1 MTESVYRSGS
11 GEPMVLIH
19 LGANPWHKWEP
30 VLPQLTDRFD
40 VLAPTLPGWAG
51 GPTLSAPASLPVF
64 VDAVEAAMDRAGFDT
79 AHLVGNSMGGWI
91 AFELARRGRARSVIA
106 FSPAG
111 GWNERGRRRLKRFF
125 VWNKRLSAATR
136 PVVPLALRIPLVR
149 RIMFR
154 LIIERGDQVTAR
166 QAVDLTR
173 DTMQADW
180 RRIVPVIDDDTVAE
194 YPDLGVPAL
203 VAWSERDRFTP
214 LRPDGDTWL
223 AAAPHAEFRILPD
236 VGHLPM
242 FDNPTMVADTI
253 LEHASTAS

>member
-1 MTESVYRSGS
+1 
-11 GEPMVLIH
+11 MVLIH

-30 VLPQLTDRFD
+30 VLSQLTDRFD

-51 GPTLSAPASLPVF
+51 GPALTRPASLTVF
-64 VDAVEAAMDRAGFDT
+64 VDAVEAAMDRAGIAT
-79 AHLVGNSMGGWI
+79 AHLVGNSLGGWI

-111 GWNERGRRRLKRFF
+111 GWNDRGRRRLKRFF
-125 VWNKRLSAATR
+125 IWNKRLTAVTR
-136 PVVPLALRIPLVR
+136 PLVPLVLRIPPVR

-154 LIIERGDQVTAR
+154 LIIERGGQLTSR

-173 DTMQADW
+173 DTMQANL
-180 RRIVPVIDDDTVAE
+180 RRIVPVIDDEAVAE

-214 LRPDGDTWL
+214 LKHDGQTWL
-223 AAAPHAEFRILPD
+223 AATPHAEFRILPD
-236 VGHLPM
+236 VGHMPM
-242 FDNPTMVADTI
+242 FDDPTMVADTI
-253 LEHASTAS
+253 LEHAATAR